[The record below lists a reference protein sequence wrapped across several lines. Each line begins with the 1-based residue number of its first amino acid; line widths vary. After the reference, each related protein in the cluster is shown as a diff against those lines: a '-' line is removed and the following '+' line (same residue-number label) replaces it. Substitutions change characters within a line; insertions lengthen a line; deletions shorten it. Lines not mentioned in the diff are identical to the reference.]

1 MSMHYSFTLPTP
13 CKASRRLAAG
23 WLQLGIAALIA
34 TGLFSILLA
43 MARTPYIKDLFPWNN
58 FFQTAMV
65 VHVNLS
71 VLMWFL
77 PCAGIIWSYNCSDRH
92 LNWGRLALYFAV
104 IGTIVVVLSPFAGS
118 GEPLMNNYFPVIDS
132 PIFFTGMG
140 LFGIG
145 FTLLVIRSLST
156 SLPLGT
162 LEEGTTGLRVG
173 LYATAIA
180 AAVALCA
187 IVWSYFAIPD
197 TVKYKQY
204 YEVLFWGG
212 GHVLQFTHTLL
223 MLVAWLWLASAS
235 GVRHSLTPRVTGT
248 IFGLGITLIL
258 VTPLIYLQYD
268 IMSLNS
274 AVWFTRLMAA
284 GGSMAA
290 LPIGLAILSGLLF
303 SGKTLQPDLPVP
315 TTALKT
321 ALIYS
326 IFLFGIGGLFG
337 FLLQLQQNSTL
348 TTAHYHAAN
357 GAITIA
363 FMGLCY
369 LLLPRLG
376 FQKPN
381 LRLAN
386 IQVHAF
392 GSGQLLHALGLAWA
406 GGYGMKRKIAG
417 SAQASDNIQQT
428 VGMILMGI
436 GGLIAVV
443 GGLLFLIV
451 VIRAMWYRTAHDKR

>member
-1 MSMHYSFTLPTP
+1 MNVNYSYTLPTP
-13 CKASRRLAAG
+13 CKASLRLAAG

-34 TGLFSILLA
+34 TGIFSILLA

-77 PCAGIIWSYNCSDRH
+77 PCAGILWSYNCSDRH
-92 LNWGRLALYFAV
+92 LNWGRSALYFAV
-104 IGTIVVVLSPFAGS
+104 IGTIVVVASPFVDS
-118 GEPLMNNYFPVIDS
+118 GTPLMNNYFPVIEG

-140 LFGIG
+140 LFGVG
-145 FTLLVIRSLST
+145 FTLLVIRSLFT

-162 LEEGTTGLRVG
+162 LEEGATGLRVG
-173 LYATAIA
+173 LYAAAIA
-180 AAVALCA
+180 AAVAICA
-187 IVWSYFAIPD
+187 IIWSYFAIPD
-197 TVKYKQY
+197 AVEHKQY
-204 YEVLFWGG
+204 YEILFWGG

-223 MLVAWLWLASAS
+223 MLVVWMWLASVS
-235 GVRHSLTPRVTGT
+235 GVRLSLTPRVTGI
-248 IFGLGITLIL
+248 IFGLGIILIL
-258 VTPLIYLQYD
+258 VTPLIYLGYD

-274 AVWFTRLMAA
+274 AVWFTRLMTA
-284 GGSMAA
+284 GGGMAA
-290 LPIGLAILSGLLF
+290 LPLGFAILVGLLL
-303 SGKTLQPDLPVP
+303 SKKTLQTDQSVP
-315 TTALKT
+315 KTALKT
-321 ALIYS
+321 ALVYS
-326 IFLFGIGGLFG
+326 IFLFGVGGLFG

-348 TTAHYHAAN
+348 TTAHYHASN
-357 GAITIA
+357 GAVTVA

-369 LLLPRLG
+369 LLLPLLG

-386 IQVHAF
+386 IQAHAF
-392 GSGQLLHALGLAWA
+392 GLGQLFHVLGLAWA

-417 SAQASDNIQQT
+417 SAQSLDNIQQT
-428 VGMILMGI
+428 LGMILMGI

-451 VIRAMWYRTAHDKR
+451 VIRAMLHRPVH

>member
-1 MSMHYSFTLPTP
+1 MNTNYSYTLPTP
-13 CKASRRLAAG
+13 SKASLQLATG

-34 TGLFSILLA
+34 TGIFSILLA

-77 PCAGIIWSYNCSDRH
+77 PCAGIIWTYNCSDRH
-92 LNWGRLALYFAV
+92 LNWGLSALYLAI
-104 IGTIVVVLSPFAGS
+104 IGTIVVVASPFVDS
-118 GEPLMNNYFPVIDS
+118 GMPLMNNYFPVIEG
-132 PIFFTGMG
+132 PIFFTGMSI
-140 LFGIG
+140 FGIG
-145 FTLLVIRSLST
+145 FAILVIRSLLY

-173 LYATAIA
+173 IYA
-180 AAVALCA
+180 AAITAAMAICA
-187 IVWSYFAIPD
+187 IIWAYFAIPD
-197 TVKYKQY
+197 SVEHEQY

-223 MLVAWLWLASAS
+223 MLVTWMWLASVS
-235 GVRHSLTPRVTGT
+235 GIRLSLTPRVTGT
-248 IFGLGITLIL
+248 IFGLGIAL
-258 VTPLIYLQYD
+258 VFITPLIYMGYD
-268 IMSLNS
+268 IMSS
-274 AVWFTRLMAA
+274 KASTWFTRLMAA
-284 GGSMAA
+284 GSGMA
-290 LPIGLAILSGLLF
+290 PIPLGLAILGGLLF
-303 SGKTLQPDLPVP
+303 SKKTHQTIDNP
-315 TTALKT
+315 ALKT

-326 IFLFGIGGLFG
+326 ILMFAIGGLFG

-348 TTAHYHAAN
+348 TTAHYHASN
-357 GAITIA
+357 GAVTIA

-369 LLLPRLG
+369 LLLPLLG
-376 FQKPN
+376 FQKPD

-386 IQVHAF
+386 IQAHAF
-392 GSGQLLHALGLAWA
+392 GLGQVLHVLGLAWA

-417 SAQASDNIQQT
+417 DEQSLDNIQQT
-428 VGMILMGI
+428 LGMTVMGI

-451 VIRAMWYRTAHDKR
+451 MIRAMRHRPDQ

>member
-1 MSMHYSFTLPTP
+1 MNINYSYTLATP
-13 CKASRRLAAG
+13 CKASLRLAAG
-23 WLQLGIAALIA
+23 WLKLGIAALIA
-34 TGLFSILLA
+34 TGIFSILLA
-43 MARTPYIKDLFPWNN
+43 MARTPYIKDIFPWNN

-77 PCAGIIWSYNCSDRH
+77 SCAGIIWSYNCSDRYF
-92 LNWGRLALYFAV
+92 NWGRLALYLAM
-104 IGTIVVVLSPFAGS
+104 IGTFVVVISPFVDS
-118 GEPLMNNYFPVIDS
+118 GMPLMNNYFPVIEG

-140 LFGIG
+140 LFAIG

-173 LYATAIA
+173 LYAAAIA
-180 AAVALCA
+180 AAVAICA
-187 IVWSYFAIPD
+187 IIWSYIAIPE
-197 TVKYKQY
+197 TVEHKQY

-223 MLVAWLWLASAS
+223 MLVAWLWLASVS
-235 GVRHSLTPRVTGT
+235 GVRHSLTPRVTGI

-258 VTPLIYLQYD
+258 VTPLIYLRYD

-274 AVWFTRLMAA
+274 AVWFTRLMAT
-284 GGSMAA
+284 GGGMAA
-290 LPIGLAILSGLLF
+290 ILIGVAIIIALLT
-303 SGKTLQPDLPVP
+303 SGKTLKTDKL
-315 TTALKT
+315 ALKT

-326 IFLFGIGGLFG
+326 IFLFGVGGIFG

-348 TTAHYHAAN
+348 TTAHYHATN
-357 GAITIA
+357 GAVTIA

-369 LLLPRLG
+369 LLLPLLG

-381 LRLAN
+381 PRLAN
-386 IQVHAF
+386 IQAHAF
-392 GSGQLLHALGLAWA
+392 GLGQLLHALGLAWA

-417 SAQASDNIQQT
+417 SAQSLDNIQQT
-428 VGMILMGI
+428 LGMILMGI

-451 VIRAMWYRTAHDKR
+451 VICAMWHQSAHEKNS

>member
-1 MSMHYSFTLPTP
+1 MNTNYSYTLPTP
-13 CKASRRLAAG
+13 GKASLQLAAG

-34 TGLFSILLA
+34 TGIFSILLA
-43 MARTPYIKDLFPWNN
+43 MARTPYIKDIFPWNN

-77 PCAGIIWSYNCSDRH
+77 PCAGIIWSYNCSERY
-92 LNWGRLALYFAV
+92 LNLGRSALYLAV
-104 IGTIVVVLSPFAGS
+104 IGTIVVIASPFVDPGM
-118 GEPLMNNYFPVIDS
+118 PLMNNYFPVIEG

-145 FTLLVIRSLST
+145 FALLVARSLST
-156 SLPLGT
+156 ALPLGT
-162 LEEGTTGLRVG
+162 LEEGATGLRVG
-173 LYATAIA
+173 LYAAAIA
-180 AAVALCA
+180 AAVAICA
-187 IVWSYFAIPD
+187 IIWAYFAIPG
-197 TVKYKQY
+197 TVEHEEY

-223 MLVAWLWLASAS
+223 MLVAWMWLASVS
-235 GVRHSLTPRVTGT
+235 GVRLSLTPRVTGT
-248 IFGLGITLIL
+248 IFGLGIAL
-258 VTPLIYLQYD
+258 VFITPLIYLGYD
-268 IMSLNS
+268 IMSPKAS
-274 AVWFTRLMAA
+274 IWFTRLMAA
-284 GGSMAA
+284 GGGMA
-290 LPIGLAILSGLLF
+290 PIPLGLALLGGLLL
-303 SGKTLQPDLPVP
+303 SRKAPQPDRP
-315 TTALKT
+315 ALKT

-326 IFLFGIGGLFG
+326 ILMFGVGGIFG

-348 TTAHYHAAN
+348 TTAHYHASN
-357 GAITIA
+357 GAVTIA

-369 LLLPRLG
+369 LLLPLLG

-386 IQVHAF
+386 IQAHAF
-392 GSGQLLHALGLAWA
+392 GLGQLLHVLGLAWA

-417 SAQASDNIQQT
+417 DAQSLDNIQQT
-428 VGMILMGI
+428 LGMTLMGI

-443 GGLLFLIV
+443 GGLLFLII
-451 VIRAMWYRTAHDKR
+451 VIRAMRNRPTHEEGS